1 MLQQR
6 KAEEPAGLLIT
17 KYAALKQSKAPLLPP
32 SPDFYNYFIL
42 DNLTLKGKR
51 SPYLK
56 KKKKKLQ
63 TCIVDLWG
71 IIVEIIILDISKQI
85 KLISQPFQ
93 Q

>member
-17 KYAALKQSKAPLLPP
+17 KYAALKQSKAPLLPS

-51 SPYLK
+51 SPYFL
-56 KKKKKLQ
+56 KKLQ